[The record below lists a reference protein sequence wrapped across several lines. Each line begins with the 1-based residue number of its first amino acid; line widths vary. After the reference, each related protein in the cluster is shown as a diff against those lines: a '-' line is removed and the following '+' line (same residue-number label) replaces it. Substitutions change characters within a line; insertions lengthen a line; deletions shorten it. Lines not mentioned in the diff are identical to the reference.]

1 MIVAGQGGKPDR
13 KILDNVWG
21 EVPKEEVTALM
32 GPSGAGK
39 TSLLNIL
46 AGRASSHG
54 RLTIRAD
61 IRFNNMKIDTS
72 KIENRKQIAFVAQ
85 EDSLMI
91 TATPRECILFSGR
104 LRLPKSVSQET
115 LEKLTT
121 IMLRELG
128 LNECAD
134 TLVGGGLVKG
144 ISGGQKKRTS
154 VGVELVVKPPL
165 IFLDEPTSGLDAFSA
180 VQLVDVLKRVAKA
193 GASVLFTIHQPSS
206 DVFDSLDRLVLM
218 KTGKVMYQGAIS
230 KIPEVFRNNGYPV
243 PPRYNPADWIM
254 SVAQLNEI
262 PDLTAAGFFPKDRRK
277 KNKKALAMTIMQ
289 AIGLESG
296 QEAKPER
303 LSVKDQ
309 IILLLKRELVNF
321 KRDKAAIATRLAL
334 SVVLSFL
341 IGIIYFQIAPRTETN
356 PSTSQI
362 QSHAGGLLLVLL
374 NVVFGSVLPA
384 VLAIPYE
391 RPVFVREY
399 STDHYGVIVYFISK
413 ATIEA
418 VITFIQCALQG
429 VIVYAMIGFNMG
441 LIDLIAILYAT
452 AMSTTSLSVSLGCTV
467 ADPKMAIE
475 MLPVVLVA
483 QLMYTGFFIPVSWL
497 SPWLRWL
504 QYFCALMY
512 TMKLFVMKEFSACG
526 PNAEKLCLNMMAN
539 IEADPE
545 NEWWYW

>member
-1 MIVAGQGGKPDR
+1 MREPQSIEIHSNSNHHEVDIDLESNARSKAASHVSHKSDNTHTNTNSSRSLRTNSKSTRSKRSRKTRRESMVGDPFAPRAGKQLSWSNINMIVAGQGGKPDR

-104 LRLPKSVSQET
+104 LRLPKSVPQET

-218 KTGKVMYQGAIS
+218 KTGK
-230 KIPEVFRNNGYPV
+230 
-243 PPRYNPADWIM
+243 
-254 SVAQLNEI
+254 
-262 PDLTAAGFFPKDRRK
+262 
-277 KNKKALAMTIMQ
+277 
-289 AIGLESG
+289 
-296 QEAKPER
+296 
-303 LSVKDQ
+303 
-309 IILLLKRELVNF
+309 
-321 KRDKAAIATRLAL
+321 
-334 SVVLSFL
+334 
-341 IGIIYFQIAPRTETN
+341 
-356 PSTSQI
+356 
-362 QSHAGGLLLVLL
+362 
-374 NVVFGSVLPA
+374 
-384 VLAIPYE
+384 
-391 RPVFVREY
+391 
-399 STDHYGVIVYFISK
+399 
-413 ATIEA
+413 
-418 VITFIQCALQG
+418 
-429 VIVYAMIGFNMG
+429 
-441 LIDLIAILYAT
+441 
-452 AMSTTSLSVSLGCTV
+452 
-467 ADPKMAIE
+467 
-475 MLPVVLVA
+475 
-483 QLMYTGFFIPVSWL
+483 
-497 SPWLRWL
+497 
-504 QYFCALMY
+504 
-512 TMKLFVMKEFSACG
+512 
-526 PNAEKLCLNMMAN
+526 
-539 IEADPE
+539 
-545 NEWWYW
+545 